1 VSQHLFQRRD
11 ENLPALDP
19 TGTIP
24 VGARRPFSQYD
35 FILTSY
41 TGGWSDFH
49 GLLAKVER
57 RVTTNGYLLGSFTYS
72 KALDLGNCCN
82 WQGINRDFKVRN
94 RGPSDGTVPLRMSL
108 SYVYSLPMGRGK
120 RLLSGASGAAEK
132 LIGGWSLN
140 GISTFASGPY
150 TTPVLG
156 FDYSVLGAFTTSV
169 PNKIGPAIPAKQSI
183 TKYWNANAYALP
195 GCPNPGITP
204 CATAVHVD
212 GNAQRNSLEEP
223 GINNWDIAL
232 EKNTPLNERVS
243 LQFRGEFFNA
253 FNHAQFGSPNNA
265 LNSGN
270 FGVITSLGQP
280 PREIQF
286 GLKLLF

>member
-1 VSQHLFQRRD
+1 
-11 ENLPALDP
+11 
-19 TGTIP
+19 
-24 VGARRPFSQYD
+24 
-35 FILTSY
+35 
-41 TGGWSDFH
+41 
-49 GLLAKVER
+49 
-57 RVTTNGYLLGSFTYS
+57 
-72 KALDLGNCCN
+72 
-82 WQGINRDFKVRN
+82 
-94 RGPSDGTVPLRMSL
+94 MSL